1 MSCKVI
7 PSYASDY
14 PKEFLLIKGIEK
26 CFKYYIN
33 IIQFSTMIQG
43 YKFLDARVEKI
54 NKYLDL
60 YDKKVRVP
68 TEIIYDDLKNYL
80 VLRALLEDIKDRFD
94 FYVIR
99 GRNNSPYEIVDPY
112 IPCAF

>member
-14 PKEFLLIKGIEK
+14 PKEFLL
-26 CFKYYIN
+26 

-68 TEIIYDDLKNYL
+68 TEIIYSDLKNYL
-80 VLRALLEDIKDRFD
+80 VAIAYRAIL
-94 FYVIR
+94 
-99 GRNNSPYEIVDPY
+99 
-112 IPCAF
+112 